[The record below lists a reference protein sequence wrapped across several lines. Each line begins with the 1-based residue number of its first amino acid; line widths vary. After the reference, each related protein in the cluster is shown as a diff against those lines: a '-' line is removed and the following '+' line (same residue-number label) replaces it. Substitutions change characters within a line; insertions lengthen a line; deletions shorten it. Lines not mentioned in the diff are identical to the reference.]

1 MYFAVVEIIS
11 YSSIFKNLTMTVEE
25 AGLVPE
31 LFVLAS
37 DVFLVL
43 KVLKQ
48 GYYHTALQAKTYNL
62 LEGHRS

>member
-11 YSSIFKNLTMTVEE
+11 YSSISKNLTMTVEE

-37 DVFLVL
+37 DVVLVL

-48 GYYHTALQAKTYNL
+48 GYCHTALQAKTYNL
-62 LEGHRS
+62 LEGRRS